1 MYQSAQHLHQQHTH
15 RNDKTP
21 HLWPYVFFSIIQIL
35 VIKISW
41 NWKYNFPFFSQLR
54 NEHFP
59 PNSRKWMLNNQNL
72 LTWVCFW
79 NVINIAIYF
88 FIVGFERNQSI
99 RTLRNIAL
107 YSFEGCQFIK
117 GKYEN
122 CIFYFGLEKFQTRL
136 FLTHRKLSIKKRWL
150 KEWVG
155 MKVNKSW
162 RRWIVR

>member
-1 MYQSAQHLHQQHTH
+1 MKCKQEICAPLVTRIWKGGYIFQCAVISELTHRLSTKNPKQWRQTSWCTLQSDTNISSETVRYRLIMYQSAQHLHQQHTH

-79 NVINIAIYF
+79 NVINIAIYSSSL
-88 FIVGFERNQSI
+88 V
-99 RTLRNIAL
+99 
-107 YSFEGCQFIK
+107 
-117 GKYEN
+117 
-122 CIFYFGLEKFQTRL
+122 
-136 FLTHRKLSIKKRWL
+136 L
-150 KEWVG
+150 KE
-155 MKVNKSW
+155 
-162 RRWIVR
+162 I